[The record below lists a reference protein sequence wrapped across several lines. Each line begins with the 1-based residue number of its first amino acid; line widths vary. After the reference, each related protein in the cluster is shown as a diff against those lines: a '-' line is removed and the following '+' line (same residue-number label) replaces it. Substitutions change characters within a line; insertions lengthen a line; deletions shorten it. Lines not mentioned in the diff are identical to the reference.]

1 MRHIINLLL
10 LTYRHIHI
18 ISLHSLIN
26 HTQDSLTQQAFLVS
40 REIHFHLASMSN
52 TLTHLSFISHSI
64 GSLVLRLALNSPLL
78 NPFRSKFNLFLS
90 LNAPHLGVL
99 FPTLTL
105 DWGSKF
111 YSFFNNSKVVQQL
124 LLKEEKNQRNSLLY
138 KMALNSGLE
147 AFRYLYL
154 FSSCQDT
161 FVPFHSERVETN
173 PTILGTKGIEK
184 EVYQEMVNGF
194 WNGIIRAEKKVK
206 VKKFDVYYEV
216 RESMY
221 FEL

>member
-1 MRHIINLLL
+1 MRHIGNLLL
-10 LTYRHIHI
+10 LTYHHLHV
-18 ISLHSLIN
+18 ISLHSIIH
-26 HTQDSLTQQAFLVS
+26 HTQDSLTQQAFLIS
-40 REIHFHLASMSN
+40 QEIHSHLIPFAN
-52 TLTHLSFISHSI
+52 TLTHISFISHSM

-90 LNAPHLGVL
+90 LNAPHLGVM
-99 FPTLTL
+99 FPNITL

-138 KMALNSGLE
+138 KMALNSGLD
-147 AFRYLYL
+147 AFRYVYL

-161 FVPFHSERVETN
+161 FVPFHSERIETS
-173 PTILGTKGIEK
+173 PTIRATKGSEK

-194 WNGIIRAEKKVK
+194 WNGVLHADKKVK

-216 RESMY
+216 
-221 FEL
+221 